1 MNHLK
6 SANLVRMSDVEI
18 LGRPLYCPVKNRLQ
32 ENPNPLVRP
41 KSKESK
47 KTPNNSEIEYVRDEK
62 DWWWCEDV

>member
-1 MNHLK
+1 
-6 SANLVRMSDVEI
+6 MSDVEI
-18 LGRPLYCPVKNRLQ
+18 LVRPLYRLIKHKLKDEQ
-32 ENPNPLVRP
+32 KPLDQL